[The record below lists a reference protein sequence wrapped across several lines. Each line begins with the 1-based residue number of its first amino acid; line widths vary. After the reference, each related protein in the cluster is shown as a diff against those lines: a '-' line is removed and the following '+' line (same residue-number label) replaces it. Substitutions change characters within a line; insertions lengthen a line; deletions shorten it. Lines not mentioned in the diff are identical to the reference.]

1 MMRKL
6 MIFVL
11 ALALGGCA
19 GLPTGLDIETGP
31 ELTSPEQ
38 QEIAYFSPSGPAT
51 GATPAEIVNGFL
63 AAGTGPQNDYAIA
76 REFLSEGFAA
86 RWRPGGQ
93 TLIRVGGYEL
103 QEAGD
108 SLQVA
113 SLTIGATIDQ
123 FGRFEAVPPS
133 TTNLRFRLAL
143 EEGEWR
149 ITSAPNLTVVTIPV
163 FGVVF
168 SQFPIFFLDSTS
180 TQLVPDLR
188 WFPSRASIATQLVSA
203 LLEGPQGWLNDSV
216 LSAIPAGTQLQVNA
230 VLVQEGVAVVDLDA
244 NAIAADNRQRGLLL
258 TQLRSTLLQ
267 LPGVLDVV
275 VSIAGARQDIEPSP
289 IAPLPPAASF
299 ALTDNGIVRLT
310 GSEAGVLVGSDEI
323 VQRLS
328 PQHIAVGNAGQI
340 LAVSNTEGVFRLLV
354 SDVGYETKRLS
365 ETGQVVDLQ
374 VDGFGNLWVF
384 RDSQENQIEIID
396 SSGGSQL
403 LTLPFGTRIVSAAL
417 SPEGARLAVLASNGT
432 LTIRIY
438 GVVRNQ
444 SGLPLRLAS
453 SIEVEPAAS
462 RVVSISWYQPSFL
475 RALEKTA
482 AGLAGVTEYPLS
494 GPKVPRLAPPVPGL
508 VLETGFALIDSY
520 MLSEAGDVWQLSNN
534 SWRRLITDARD
545 ISTGR

>member
-1 MMRKL
+1 MRKL
-6 MIFVL
+6 LLLLTVL
-11 ALALGGCA
+11 ALSGCA
-19 GLPTGLDIETGP
+19 SLPMSLDIETGP

-38 QEIAYFSPSGPAT
+38 QEIAYFSPSGPVS
-51 GATPAEIVNGFL
+51 GATPAEIINGFL

-76 REFLSEGFAA
+76 RQFLSEGFSS

-113 SLTIGATIDQ
+113 SLTIGATVDQ
-123 FGRFEAVPPS
+123 YGRFESVTPS
-133 TTNLRFRLAL
+133 TTNLRFRVGL
-143 EEGEWR
+143 ENGEWR
-149 ITSAPNLTVVTIPV
+149 ITSAPNLTVVTVPV

-168 SQFPIFFLDSTS
+168 SQFPIYFLDSTS

-216 LSAIPAGTQLQVNA
+216 LSAIPAGTQLQLNA
-230 VLVQEGVAVVDLDA
+230 VVIQDGVALVDLDA
-244 NAIAADNRQRGLLL
+244 NAISADNRQRGLLL

-275 VSIAGARQDIEPSP
+275 VAIAGAKQDIDAAP
-289 IAPLPPAASF
+289 ISPLPPASSF
-299 ALTDNGIVRLT
+299 ALTDNGIVRLS
-310 GSEAGVLVGSDEI
+310 GSEAGLLIGSDEI
-323 VQRLS
+323 VQALNPLHLS
-328 PQHIAVGNAGQI
+328 VGNSGQS
-340 LAVSNTEGVFRLLV
+340 LAVSNAEGVFRLVV
-354 SDVGYETKRLS
+354 SDIGYEAERVS
-365 ETGQVVDLQ
+365 QIGQVVDLQ
-374 VDGFGNLWVF
+374 IDSFGNLWIF
-384 RDSQENQIEIID
+384 RDSQENQIEVID
-396 SSGGSQL
+396 SSNNSQL
-403 LTLPFGTRIVSAAL
+403 LTLPIGARVVSASL
-417 SPEGARLAVLASNGT
+417 SPEGARLAVLSTDGT

-453 SIEVEPAAS
+453 NIEIESAAS
-462 RVVSISWYQPSFL
+462 RAVSITWYQPSFL
-475 RALEKTA
+475 RVLEKSA
-482 AGLAGVTEYPLS
+482 AGLASVSEYPLN
-494 GPKVPRLAPPVPGL
+494 GPRIPRLAPPVLGV
-508 VLETGFALIDSY
+508 VLETGFALVDNY

-534 SWRRLITDARD
+534 AWRRLLTETRD